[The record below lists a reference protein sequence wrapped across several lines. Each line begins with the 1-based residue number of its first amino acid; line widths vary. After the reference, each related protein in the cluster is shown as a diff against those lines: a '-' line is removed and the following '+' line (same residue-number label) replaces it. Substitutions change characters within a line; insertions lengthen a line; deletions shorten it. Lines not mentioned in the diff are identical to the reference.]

1 MRTLLF
7 SAAIAFFAVNISPAF
22 AAPCQS
28 IVNNKARLA
37 CYDELFGRPET
48 APEDAADLANA
59 AQATQPAATA
69 ASTVATAKPTEQ
81 NASGA
86 ATASG
91 VAMAKPAPAEAS
103 AVAVPPH
110 HFWND
115 FALRDGPGPNA
126 TNPAVLA
133 ITHGSDN
140 SSSLVQAGLTWRMGK
155 RFLPDTLTDWGWRWY
170 SAIWMNMNTASD
182 NPYNSRGAQLGAA
195 GTLFD
200 AKKDGFALGSSINV
214 NVKEDAQNDT
224 LSQGLAFDTR
234 LILPDLLVVGKPY
247 DSGGPSWF
255 VYPLGGVYV
264 DHLARVE
271 AGQSPG
277 TATGGYAGMTAD
289 YYPGGYLWRLKFH
302 ASYLT
307 GRDLVTTSGLNR
319 RSSHLTRF
327 GVDYSLAPNKD
338 GSRPMVMPSISLE
351 RIVGDNFMDGTA
363 YTAETVL
370 SLKLLTN

>member
-1 MRTLLF
+1 MRTLF
-7 SAAIAFFAVNISPAF
+7 VVAALAIFTLSCSPAW
-22 AAPCQS
+22 ASPCQS

-37 CYDELFGRPET
+37 CYDELFGSPET
-48 APEDAADLANA
+48 APEEAGDLANA
-59 AQATQPAATA
+59 AQATQPATA
-69 ASTVATAKPTEQ
+69 SEVATAKP
-81 NASGA
+81 A
-86 ATASG
+86 AQS
-91 VAMAKPAPAEAS
+91 AS
-103 AVAVPPH
+103 AVATAKPSPQVASAVAAPPH

-170 SAIWMNMNTASD
+170 SALWMNMNTASD

-200 AKKDGFALGSSINV
+200 AKKDGFALGSSVNV

-234 LILPDLLVVGKPY
+234 LILPGMLVVGKPY
-247 DSGGPSWF
+247 DSAGSSWF

-277 TATGGYAGMTAD
+277 TATGGYLGMTGD

-307 GRDLVTTSGLNR
+307 GRDLVTTAGLYR

-338 GSRPMVMPSISLE
+338 GTRPTVMPSISLE
-351 RIVGDNFMDGTA
+351 RIVGDNYMDGTA

>member
-1 MRTLLF
+1 M
-7 SAAIAFFAVNISPAF
+7 

-48 APEDAADLANA
+48 APEDSADLANA
-59 AQATQPAATA
+59 AQATQPA
-69 ASTVATAKPTEQ
+69 
-81 NASGA
+81 
-86 ATASG
+86 
-91 VAMAKPAPAEAS
+91 PAPASAVAAARPAGQGASEAS
-103 AVAVPPH
+103 AVAVARPAATTASAVAAAPPH

-170 SAIWMNMNTASD
+170 SALWMNMNTASD

-234 LILPDLLVVGKPY
+234 LILPDFLVVGKPY
-247 DSGGPSWF
+247 DPGGSSWF

-271 AGQSPG
+271 QGQSPG
-277 TATGGYAGMTAD
+277 TATGGYVGMTAD

-307 GRDLVTTSGLNR
+307 ARDLTATSGLNR

-338 GSRPMVMPSISLE
+338 GSRPIVMPSISLE
-351 RIVGDNFMDGTA
+351 RIVGDNYIDGTA

>member
-1 MRTLLF
+1 MRTLLL
-7 SAAIAFFAVNISPAF
+7 SAAIALFTVSISPAY

-48 APEDAADLANA
+48 APEDTTDITNA
-59 AQATQPAATA
+59 AQATQPSANA
-69 ASTVATAKPTEQ
+69 ASDI
-81 NASGA
+81 A
-86 ATASG
+86 A
-91 VAMAKPAPAEAS
+91 AKPAPQVASAAGPATNTAS
-103 AVAVPPH
+103 AVVVAKPAATSASIVAVAPLH

-200 AKKDGFALGSSINV
+200 AKKDGFALGSSVNV
-214 NVKEDAQNDT
+214 NLKEDAQNDT

-234 LILPDLLVVGKPY
+234 LILPNFLVVGKPY
-247 DSGGPSWF
+247 DPGGSSWF

-271 AGQSPG
+271 QGQSPG
-277 TATGGYAGMTAD
+277 TATGGYLGMTAD

-307 GRDLVTTSGLNR
+307 ANDAGPEQGRHTADGHAVNFAGADCRGQLYR
-319 RSSHLTRF
+319 WH
-327 GVDYSLAPNKD
+327 GVHGGD
-338 GSRPMVMPSISLE
+338 GAVVEVVDELR
-351 RIVGDNFMDGTA
+351 G
-363 YTAETVL
+363 
-370 SLKLLTN
+370 